1 MRLKRTIFYTN
12 YNFKAQH
19 MAEVIRMPK
28 MSDTMVEGVIS
39 SWLKKVGDKVKSG
52 DILAEVETDKATMEL
67 EAYEEGTLLYV
78 GVAEKQSVPVNGIMA
93 IIGEPNEDI
102 AALLSQVDAEKT
114 TPDIAT
120 TPDAATSTEEKAQ
133 ASPKPSP
140 TTSINTA
147 VDSPSHAAVTADKR
161 IAASP
166 LAKKMAQEKG
176 YDLSNIVG
184 TGEGGRITK
193 RDIEHKATQMPAVTQ
208 PYMASLSAL
217 EENYQL
223 LPASPMRQTIAKRL
237 TASATTIPHFY
248 LTSAINMDA
257 VVEARTKLTDYA
269 EVKVTF
275 NDIIIK
281 ALAAAIRK
289 HPTIN
294 TAWVDNT
301 IRLNHHIHLGVAMA
315 IENGLIVPVIRFAD
329 HQSIA
334 QIAVAVKDL
343 AQRAKDNQLQPKDL
357 EGCTFTISN
366 LGMFGIESFTA
377 IINPPGACILA
388 IGAIQQVPVI
398 KDNVVVPAH
407 VMKVTLSCDHRVVD
421 GAVGAAFLKT
431 LKELLEEPL
440 KLLV

>member
-1 MRLKRTIFYTN
+1 
-12 YNFKAQH
+12 

-39 SWLKKVGDKVKSG
+39 SWVKKVGDTVKSG

-67 EAYEEGTLLYV
+67 EAYDEGTLLYV

-102 AALLSQVDAEKT
+102 SGLLSQVDVQKNA
-114 TPDIAT
+114 PDIAT
-120 TPDAATSTEEKAQ
+120 TPDVATPIKEAVEAVKDAPIPSTLTSTNTAI
-133 ASPKPSP
+133 
-140 TTSINTA
+140 TTST
-147 VDSPSHAAVTADKR
+147 DTTTVTTDKR

-166 LAKKMAQEKG
+166 LAKKMAREKD
-176 YDLSNIVG
+176 YDLSTITG
-184 TGEGGRITK
+184 TGEGGRIIK
-193 RDIEHKATQMPAVTQ
+193 RDIAHKAAQMPAVTQ

-217 EENYQL
+217 EEAYQL
-223 LPASPMRQTIAKRL
+223 VTASPMRQTITKRL

-248 LTSAINMDA
+248 LTSTINMDA
-257 VVEARTKLTDYA
+257 VLEARKKIIDYA
-269 EVKVTF
+269 SVKVTF

-281 ALAAAIRK
+281 ALALALRK

-294 TAWVDNT
+294 TAWEDNT
-301 IRLNHHIHLGVAMA
+301 IRFNHHIHIGVAMA

-329 HQSIA
+329 HRSIA
-334 QIAVAVKDL
+334 QIAIGVKDL

-366 LGMFGIESFTA
+366 LGMLGVESFTA

-388 IGAIQQVPVI
+388 VGAIQQVPVI
-398 KDNVVVPAH
+398 KDNAVVPAH

-421 GAVGAAFLKT
+421 GAVGAAFLQT
-431 LKELLEEPL
+431 LKELLEEPF

>member
-1 MRLKRTIFYTN
+1 
-12 YNFKAQH
+12 

-39 SWLKKVGDKVKSG
+39 SWVKKVGDTVKSG

-67 EAYEEGTLLYV
+67 EAYDEGTLLYV

-114 TPDIAT
+114 TPDIVT
-120 TPDAATSTEEKAQ
+120 TPDAATPTQEEAK
-133 ASPKPSP
+133 ASPTP
-140 TTSINTA
+140 TSSNTA
-147 VDSPSHAAVTADKR
+147 IASSTDTTVTTDKR

-166 LAKKMAQEKG
+166 LAKKMAREKG
-176 YDLSNIVG
+176 YDLSTITG

-193 RDIEHKATQMPAVTQ
+193 RDIENKAAQMPAVTQ
-208 PYMASLSAL
+208 SYVASLSAL
-217 EENYQL
+217 KEDYQVV
-223 LPASPMRQTIAKRL
+223 PASPMRQTIAKRL

-248 LTSAINMDA
+248 LTSTINMDA
-257 VVEARTKLTDYA
+257 VVEARKKIIDYA
-269 EVKVTF
+269 AVKVTF

-281 ALAAAIRK
+281 ALALAIRK

-294 TAWVDNT
+294 TAWEDNT
-301 IRLNHHIHLGVAMA
+301 IRFNHHIHIGVAMA

-334 QIAVAVKDL
+334 QIAVGVKDL
-343 AQRAKDNQLQPKDL
+343 AQRAKDNQLQPTDL

-366 LGMFGIESFTA
+366 LGMLGVESFTA

-388 IGAIQQVPVI
+388 VGAIQQVPVI
-398 KDNVVVPAH
+398 KDNSVVPAH

-421 GAVGAAFLKT
+421 GAVGAAFLQT